1 MNILYELNY
10 TVRVLKKKLGFSAL
24 CILVIA
30 LGYGIAIPFYSIVKN
45 FAYAS
50 LPFPDADR
58 IVVVKQTDSRTGSEL
73 SAFSFDL
80 YLFNALRDGAVGLET
95 LAAFQETAVT
105 LSGGEFAETFYG
117 ARIGADALALTAT
130 NPILGRS
137 LRPADQLPGAVPV
150 VLLGYAAW
158 QNYYAGSSE
167 VIGTAAR
174 IDGVPHTIIGVMPAG
189 YKFPESVEV
198 WLPFSNSAAAEPGEG
213 PRLMLIGKL
222 AAGVSR
228 AEATVELANFMSARS
243 AEIPEHY
250 ENRSAKISPLIHAS
264 VRNGFPLFNMIGG
277 LAFGVFVLVCVNVG
291 NLLLLRANERFN
303 ELAIRSA
310 IGASRINLIS
320 HALLES
326 LFVCALGTLFGVFL
340 AILGLRFFSSVL
352 LNEFE
357 GGRITPFWIDFSF
370 QADYGFVAI
379 FLMLLLWLGS
389 GGFAAWRATRLDLAA
404 AIGGDSKGVTSKS
417 SGKFIRSLVLIQ
429 TVLSFALLVIAGAFL
444 IVLPQR
450 YQADNV
456 ELSNDFL
463 KARITLG
470 TEKYRDVGNQEFF
483 RRELNQQLLQ
493 QSGRAE
499 EAIYTTAL
507 PSELGNYVRMSQT
520 LEDLATAPLAARHYM
535 AWVSNNYFEALNLP
549 LLQGRYFDNAD
560 TADSETVVV
569 VDSAFAGGVQAS
581 ESPVGTLIQIDRFNG
596 TGFDNTSGELAR
608 IVGVVP
614 HMGPETTESGAT
626 PSKIYRPFSQGS
638 PGRFN
643 LLLRVE
649 EEQLQNFADLE
660 LQLRQV
666 GSSIDGDV
674 PIDQFAI
681 LSEAM
686 GQSNPELK
694 LFGGIFGGAA
704 LAALLLAS
712 VGMYGLISRSVF
724 ARAGEIGIRRAIG
737 SSDWSIIR
745 IFLNQGLLFI
755 ATGVVVGGGG
765 AILILNALESDLA
778 TFNVF
783 SSISAVLVVVT
794 VTIGALICFASF
806 APARKVVGMEPGEA
820 LHYE

>member
-1 MNILYELNY
+1 MNLWYELNY
-10 TVRVLKKKLGFSAL
+10 TLRVLKKKLGFSTL
-24 CILVIA
+24 CVLVIA

-45 FAYAS
+45 FAYAP

-58 IVVVKQTDSRTGSEL
+58 LVVVKQTDSRTGSEF
-73 SAFSFDL
+73 SAFSSDL
-80 YLFNALRDGAVGLET
+80 YLFNVLRDSALSLDV

-105 LSGGEFAETFYG
+105 LSGGEYAETFYG
-117 ARIGADALALTAT
+117 ARISADALALTAT

-137 LRPADQLPGAVPV
+137 LQPTDQIIGADPV

-167 VIGTAAR
+167 VIGTSAR
-174 IDGVPHTIIGVMPAG
+174 IDGVPHTIVGVMPAG

-198 WLPFSNSAAAEPGEG
+198 WLPFSNAAAAEPGEG
-213 PRLMLIGKL
+213 PPLMLIGRL
-222 AAGVSR
+222 VTGVSR
-228 AEATVELANFMSARS
+228 AEATVELANLMSARS
-243 AEIPEHY
+243 AEFPEHY
-250 ENRSAKISPLIHAS
+250 ENRSAKLSPLIHAS

-326 LFVCALGTLFGVFL
+326 LLVCLLGTLFGIFL

-357 GGRITPFWIDFSF
+357 GGRITPFWIDFGF
-370 QADYGFVAI
+370 QADYGLVAI

-389 GGFAAWRATRLDLAA
+389 GGFAAWRASRLDLTA
-404 AIGGDSKGVTSKS
+404 AIGGGSKGATSNS

-429 TVLSFALLVIAGAFL
+429 TVLSFGLLVIAGAFL
-444 IVLPQR
+444 IILPQR
-450 YQADNV
+450 YQTDNV
-456 ELSNDFL
+456 ELSDEFL

-470 TEKYRDVGNQEFF
+470 TEKYRDESNQEIF
-483 RRELNQQLLQ
+483 RRDLNQQLLQ
-493 QSGRAE
+493 QGGRAE

-507 PSELGNYVRMSQT
+507 PSELGSYVLMSQAR
-520 LEDLATAPLAARHYM
+520 EELAAAPQAARHYM

-560 TADSETVVV
+560 TTVSETVVV
-569 VDSAFAGGVQAS
+569 VDSAFAGGVQAG
-581 ESPVGTLIQIDRFNG
+581 ESPVGTLIQIGRVNG
-596 TGFDNTSGELAR
+596 TGSAKTRGELAR

-626 PSKIYRPFSQGS
+626 PSKIYRPFSQGA
-638 PGRFN
+638 PGKFN
-643 LLLRVE
+643 LLLRIE
-649 EEQLQNFADLE
+649 DEQLQSFADIE
-660 LQLRQV
+660 LRLRQV
-666 GSSIDGDV
+666 GNSIDGDV
-674 PIDQFAI
+674 PIDQFSI

-724 ARAGEIGIRRAIG
+724 ARTGEIGIRRAIG
-737 SSDWSIIR
+737 SSDWSIIK
-745 IFLNQGLLFI
+745 IFLNQGLFFI
-755 ATGVVVGGGG
+755 ATGIVVGGGG
-765 AILILNALESDLA
+765 AVLILGALESSLA
-778 TFNVF
+778 NFNVF
-783 SSISAVLVVVT
+783 SSISAVLVFVT
-794 VTIGALICFASF
+794 VTIGALICYASF
-806 APARKVVGMEPGEA
+806 VPARKVVGMEPGEA